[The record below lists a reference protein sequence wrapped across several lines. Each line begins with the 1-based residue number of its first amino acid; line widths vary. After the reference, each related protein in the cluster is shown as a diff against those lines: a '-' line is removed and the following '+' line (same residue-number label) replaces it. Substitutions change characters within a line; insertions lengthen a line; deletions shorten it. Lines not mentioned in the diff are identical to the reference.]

1 MSYSIKSYNGFIE
14 YGVIDDDT
22 YDAFYDIYN
31 AADVNQVDIDANRTS
46 NEGRVRNPAHF
57 GDEEWHYWDGN
68 HCDSVA
74 PAS

>member
-1 MSYSIKSYNGFIE
+1 MSCSIKSYNGFI
-14 YGVIDDDT
+14 DDDT
-22 YDAFYDIYN
+22 YEAFYDIYN

-74 PAS
+74 SAS